1 MVAFRN
7 RIHFDFSVINATSNS
22 LDGRGKSDEDV
33 LYQKGASFSAK
44 LANDDGGKSMAKS
57 TFALSASQSG
67 SPAGNE
73 NGEDESGSEGDSYDY
88 GELEDSNS
96 ETQEQKQQSLNLQQ
110 QQQQQQQKV
119 NSNDY
124 YISAESIN
132 FNSESEGQE
141 QQDVADFKAASTM
154 LPSSVPPLPAE
165 ARQGQPPAQPQRP
178 RPHGDPLPGRPR
190 SSEWMWTMARVMAAM
205 TIATAISRTC
215 PSTTMSTIIN

>member
-7 RIHFDFSVINATSNS
+7 RIHFDFPVINATSNS

-57 TFALSASQSG
+57 TFALSASQSA

-110 QQQQQQQKV
+110 QQQQQQQHKNINLSTSRGPNNCKIA
-119 NSNDY
+119 NSPNKSLPKINNTQSMGHSTCNLLAHPAHFAMPVPSITGDFQIITEMPNHFCGLAVVS
-124 YISAESIN
+124 YIYACIHTYVCIS
-132 FNSESEGQE
+132 Q
-141 QQDVADFKAASTM
+141 
-154 LPSSVPPLPAE
+154 LP
-165 ARQGQPPAQPQRP
+165 
-178 RPHGDPLPGRPR
+178 
-190 SSEWMWTMARVMAAM
+190 T
-205 TIATAISRTC
+205 
-215 PSTTMSTIIN
+215 PSPIPIPIPS